1 MTKKWCLLKTSDG
14 QRGVNGKKKVYEIVL
29 DGTKVTTTWGMAEK
43 PQRQIAVRN
52 FYSEGYARQ
61 AAMLKVQEKVDKGYE
76 VVYVV

>member
-1 MTKKWCLLKTSDG
+1 MKKWCLLKTSDG
-14 QRGVNGKKKVYEIVL
+14 NRGMNDKKKVYEIVL
-29 DGTKVTTTWGMAEK
+29 DGTIVRTSWGMAEK
-43 PQRQIAVRN
+43 ASRQTAVRN